1 MAVRRA
7 KRKASR
13 AVSRTAAPTGAQGI
27 RDTYSAGL
35 QQVGAVLGS
44 IKATRAD
51 REAAQ
56 QTLDDLTAMMLA
68 HTIET
73 VQGRTALLTG
83 LIVELTA
90 VIARIEEKPQF
101 ASVVSNLAAIV
112 EQANALLAVEKQDL
126 V

>member
-1 MAVRRA
+1 
-7 KRKASR
+7 
-13 AVSRTAAPTGAQGI
+13 
-27 RDTYSAGL
+27 
-35 QQVGAVLGS
+35 
-44 IKATRAD
+44 
-51 REAAQ
+51 
-56 QTLDDLTAMMLA
+56 MMLA

-101 ASVVSNLAAIV
+101 ASVVSNLAGIV
-112 EQANALLAVEKQDL
+112 DQANALLAVEKQDL